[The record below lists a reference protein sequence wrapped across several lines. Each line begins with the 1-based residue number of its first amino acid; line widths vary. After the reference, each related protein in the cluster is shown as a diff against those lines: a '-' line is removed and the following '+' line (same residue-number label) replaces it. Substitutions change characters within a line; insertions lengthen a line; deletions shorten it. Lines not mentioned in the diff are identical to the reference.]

1 MRVCR
6 VREGT
11 SELVANLTE
20 RATDREGVKFRGR
33 MDHLAW
39 RTAPRVSLAQ
49 WDDLVRF
56 ADAARRDGLTRTVV
70 CGMGGSSL
78 APAVLAS
85 SFANASL
92 SVLDST
98 DPGAVLAVARAPD
111 FDRTLFVVCSKSG
124 STVETLAFYHYLA
137 ARADAARFV
146 AITDPGSPLEA
157 LARERGFRAVFPHP
171 PDVGGRYAALTVVG
185 MLPAALLGVNGR
197 RLLER
202 ALAVDPDAARARG
215 TRIAE
220 AVLAGRDKLV
230 LRPPAPVK
238 RLADWIEQLV
248 AESTGKGGRGV
259 VPVVDDPLP
268 TPSPDSQIVSEFSA
282 DPRSLGTEFVAWEY
296 ATEELCARLG
306 VNAFDQPDV
315 EAAKALA
322 RAELAEAQGGGVGAQ
337 HAAPLATMTPDS
349 LRRAARPGDYVAIL
363 AYLAPTPDVTAKL
376 QRVRAAWGGALG
388 CATTLGFGPRYLHST
403 GQLHKGGPNTGLFLV
418 VTADDAEDAEIPGMG
433 FTFGRFKRAQARG
446 DIRAL
451 LARGRRVA
459 HVHLRRP
466 DDVAGLAT
474 L

>member
-1 MRVCR
+1 M
-6 VREGT
+6 
-11 SELVANLTE
+11 
-20 RATDREGVKFRGR
+20 FRGR
-33 MDHLAW
+33 MDLLGW
-39 RTAPRVSLAQ
+39 KDAPRASLAQ
-49 WDDLVRF
+49 WDHLVRF
-56 ADAARRDGLTRTVV
+56 ADGARRDGLTHTVV

-78 APAVLAS
+78 APQVLAA
-85 SFANASL
+85 SFGQPGL

-98 DPGAVLAVARAPD
+98 DPAAVLAVAHAPD
-111 FDRTLFVVCSKSG
+111 FARTLFVISSKSG
-124 STVETLAFYHYLA
+124 STVETLSFYRYLA
-137 ARADAARFV
+137 TRAEPRRFV

-171 PDVGGRYAALTVVG
+171 PDVGGRYAALTMVG

-197 RLLER
+197 VLLER
-202 ALAVDPDAARARG
+202 ALAVDTDAARARG

-230 LRPPAPVK
+230 LRPPTPVA

-268 TPSPDSQIVSEFSA
+268 TPSPDSQILSEVSA
-282 DPRSLGTEFVAWEY
+282 DPLSLGTEFVAWEY

-337 HAAPLATMTPDS
+337 HAAPLPTITPDA
-349 LRRAARPGDYVAIL
+349 LRRAARPGDYLAIL

-418 VTADDAEDAEIPGMG
+418 VTADDAEDAEIPG
-433 FTFGRFKRAQARG
+433 
-446 DIRAL
+446 
-451 LARGRRVA
+451 
-459 HVHLRRP
+459 
-466 DDVAGLAT
+466 
-474 L
+474 

>member
-1 MRVCR
+1 M
-6 VREGT
+6 
-11 SELVANLTE
+11 
-20 RATDREGVKFRGR
+20 FRGR
-33 MDHLAW
+33 MDLLGW
-39 RTAPRVSLAQ
+39 KDAPRASLAQ

-56 ADAARRDGLTRTVV
+56 ADGARRDGLTHTVV

-78 APAVLAS
+78 APQVLAA
-85 SFANASL
+85 SFGRPGL

-98 DPGAVLAVARAPD
+98 DPAAVLAVARAPD
-111 FDRTLFVVCSKSG
+111 FARTLFVISSKSG
-124 STVETLAFYHYLA
+124 STVETLSFYRYLA
-137 ARADAARFV
+137 TRAEPRRFV

-337 HAAPLATMTPDS
+337 HAAPLATMTD
-349 LRRAARPGDYVAIL
+349 R
-363 AYLAPTPDVTAKL
+363 K
-376 QRVRAAWGGALG
+376 
-388 CATTLGFGPRYLHST
+388 ST
-403 GQLHKGGPNTGLFLV
+403 RLNSSHGYISYAVFCLK
-418 VTADDAEDAEIPGMG
+418 
-433 FTFGRFKRAQARG
+433 
-446 DIRAL
+446 
-451 LARGRRVA
+451 
-459 HVHLRRP
+459 
-466 DDVAGLAT
+466 
-474 L
+474 

>member
-1 MRVCR
+1 
-6 VREGT
+6 
-11 SELVANLTE
+11 
-20 RATDREGVKFRGR
+20 

-56 ADAARRDGLTRTVV
+56 ADAERRDGLTRTVV

-202 ALAVDPDAARARG
+202 ALAVDTDAARARG
-215 TRIAE
+215 ARIAE
-220 AVLAGRDKLV
+220 GAVGGRDKLV
-230 LRPPAPVK
+230 LRPPAPVAG
-238 RLADWIEQLV
+238 LADWIEQLV
-248 AESTGKGGRGV
+248 AESTGKDGRGV
-259 VPVVDDPLP
+259 VPVVDEPITGP
-268 TPSPDSQIVSEFSA
+268 RPDTQIVSAFAA
-282 DPRSLGTEFVAWEY
+282 DPLALGAEFVAWAY
-296 ATEELCARLG
+296 TTEELCSRLG

-322 RAELAEAQGGGVGAQ
+322 RAELAGRSGGSVGAQ
-337 HAAPLATMTPDS
+337 HAAPLPTLTPEA
-349 LRRAARPGDYVAIL
+349 LRLAARPGDYLAIL
-363 AYLAPTPDVTAKL
+363 AYVPPNPDIVARL
-376 QRVRAAWGGALG
+376 QAVRVAWARALGG
-388 CATTLGFGPRYLHST
+388 CATTH
-403 GQLHKGGPNTGLFLV
+403 
-418 VTADDAEDAEIPGMG
+418 
-433 FTFGRFKRAQARG
+433 
-446 DIRAL
+446 
-451 LARGRRVA
+451 
-459 HVHLRRP
+459 
-466 DDVAGLAT
+466 
-474 L
+474 